1 MRVNDSCSHGQQL
14 LLARHGETADN
25 AAHLILG
32 HRDPPLSDVGRRQA
46 ARLAGAAHEAGIIS
60 LWTSPL
66 QRARQTAAVV
76 GELIGVP
83 PTVLEGLVES
93 DRGAWEGQPIDLIAR
108 HSPLLYEAFVGA
120 EPGFAFP
127 GGESLREQVQRTRDA
142 LDLIAA
148 GPSPSLI
155 VAHAGTIRAALLA
168 LGRPAP
174 PERELL
180 HGQIVRISWPGSKPE
195 PTSEG

>member
-1 MRVNDSCSHGQQL
+1 LLVNDSCSGSQQL

-46 ARLAGAAHEAGIIS
+46 ARLAGAAHEVGIIA

-76 GELIGVP
+76 GELVGVT
-83 PTVLEGLVES
+83 PTVLPGLLES
-93 DRGAWEGQPIDLIAR
+93 DRGAWEGQPIERIAL
-108 HSPLLYEAFVGA
+108 HSPRLYEAFVSA

-148 GPSPSLI
+148 GPFPSLT

-174 PERELL
+174 PERELP
-180 HGQIVRISWPGSKPE
+180 HGQIVRISWPASEPE
-195 PTSEG
+195 PSSEG